1 MNLELYSIKNN
12 LNLVVNRIG
21 KLVFLLEVNQEMT
34 YDYKYRKNVLKT
46 MFYHK
51 TMELDKFNNL
61 EKEAYE
67 FDKSMDNVIQ
77 KYNKFI
83 ALLEDDINEVRLSE
97 TKNKIN
103 DVKVHIQNTK
113 NSLNKMESSLEFC
126 TDNQVANKK
135 KSIKELNKHLKRLE
149 KTKNGRIKKIEN
161 LNNQIKEYKETIEY
175 LIKLDKNT
183 ESAYAKLINYL
194 NSEEK

>member
-51 TMELDKFNNL
+51 TMKLDKFNNL

-175 LIKLDKNT
+175 LNKLDKNT